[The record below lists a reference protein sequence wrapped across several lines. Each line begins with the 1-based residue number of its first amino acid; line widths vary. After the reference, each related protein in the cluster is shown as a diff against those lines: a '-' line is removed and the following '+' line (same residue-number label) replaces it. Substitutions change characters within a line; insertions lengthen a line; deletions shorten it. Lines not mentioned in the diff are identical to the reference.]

1 MFAPR
6 PLSDLYAQIETPLG
20 AIGFDPSDGYAR
32 PYYPPRPAKVSIT
45 LVLDGAVDPF
55 RTWDPDLDRLMISAD
70 DPVLFARRSL

>member
-55 RTWDPDLDRLMISAD
+55 RTWDPDLDRLMIG
-70 DPVLFARRSL
+70 

>member
-45 LVLDGAVDPF
+45 LVVDGAVDPSF
-55 RTWDPDLDRLMISAD
+55 EPGTLISRSDRLMIG
-70 DPVLFARRSL
+70 